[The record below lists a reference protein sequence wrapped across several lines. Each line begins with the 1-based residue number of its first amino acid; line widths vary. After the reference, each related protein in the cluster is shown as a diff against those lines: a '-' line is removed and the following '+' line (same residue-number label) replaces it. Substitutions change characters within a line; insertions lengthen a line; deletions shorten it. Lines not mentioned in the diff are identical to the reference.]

1 MRQGTRGAA
10 VEHHHGARHA
20 PEHHGAMHAPEQ
32 HGAHAPEQHGAHA
45 PEHHGAMHA
54 PDHHG
59 AHAPEHH
66 GDAVHAPEHHAH
78 GPKALWERRHS
89 FRVQVPARASIF
101 HKGKLCG
108 YYTVHDVSIGGC
120 LLRGGLALPVSEAVD
135 VLLHLPHRAPLALS
149 ARVLRSERLTF
160 VPGTTALSNGARA
173 RESAAANSFEV
184 GLKFEHTTPIAEDC
198 LQDVVVET
206 FARAKADDGLIALV
220 VEPRHVERQA
230 LVRSLRELGRRAIGV
245 ATALD
250 AVQLLGR
257 EGEHVDT
264 VFIEAES
271 SSLPSLEL
279 VEFLAHNHP
288 HVRRVLV
295 GEPSEIAASWVA
307 QATGEVHALLETPCD
322 QDAVHR
328 VLHRLQF
335 TPHDG
340 ALS

>member
-1 MRQGTRGAA
+1 MGQMGRGAE
-10 VEHHHGARHA
+10 VDYQGGANRTPA
-20 PEHHGAMHAPEQ
+20 KPMS
-32 HGAHAPEQHGAHA
+32 
-45 PEHHGAMHA
+45 
-54 PDHHG
+54 
-59 AHAPEHH
+59 
-66 GDAVHAPEHHAH
+66 
-78 GPKALWERRHS
+78 ERRHS

-101 HKGKLCG
+101 HKGKLRG
-108 YYTVHDVSIGGC
+108 YYAVHDVSIGGC
-120 LLRGGLALPVSEAVD
+120 LLRGGTALPVSELVD

-149 ARVLRSERLTF
+149 ARVLRSELL
-160 VPGTTALSNGARA
+160 VLSNGSSQAPIPL
-173 RESAAANSFEV
+173 SAGSAEVPLAGSPRSHELSASNSFEM
-184 GLKFEHTTPIAEDC
+184 GLRFEHTTPKAEDC
-198 LQDVVVET
+198 LQDFVVET

-220 VEPRHVERQA
+220 VEPRHVERQG
-230 LVRSLRELGRRAIGV
+230 LVRTLRELGRRAIGV

-322 QDAVHR
+322 QEAVHR

-335 TPHDG
+335 TPHD
-340 ALS
+340 ATFS

>member
-1 MRQGTRGAA
+1 MSQGMRGATA
-10 VEHHHGARHA
+10 DAQQHHAAFHA
-20 PEHHGAMHAPEQ
+20 PEHHGAFQAAEHGAFHTPDHSGAFPQ
-32 HGAHAPEQHGAHA
+32 HGAGHG
-45 PEHHGAMHA
+45 GATHQR
-54 PDHHG
+54 P
-59 AHAPEHH
+59 
-66 GDAVHAPEHHAH
+66 
-78 GPKALWERRHS
+78 LWERRHS
-89 FRVQVPARASIF
+89 FRVQVPARASVF

-108 YYTVHDVSIGGC
+108 YYAVHDVSIGGC
-120 LLRGGLALPVSEAVD
+120 LLRGGLALPVSELVD

-149 ARVLRSERLTF
+149 ARVLRSELLTF
-160 VPGTTALSNGARA
+160 AASP
-173 RESAAANSFEV
+173 SAAPAAPRSARTHEPFASNSFEM
-184 GLKFEHTTPIAEDC
+184 GLKFEHTTPKAEDC
-198 LQDVVVET
+198 LQDFVVET

-220 VEPRHVERQA
+220 VEPRHVERQG
-230 LVRSLRELGRRAIGV
+230 LVRTLRELGRRAIGV

-288 HVRRVLV
+288 RVRRVLV

-322 QDAVHR
+322 QEAVHR

>member
-1 MRQGTRGAA
+1 M
-10 VEHHHGARHA
+10 
-20 PEHHGAMHAPEQ
+20 
-32 HGAHAPEQHGAHA
+32 
-45 PEHHGAMHA
+45 
-54 PDHHG
+54 
-59 AHAPEHH
+59 
-66 GDAVHAPEHHAH
+66 
-78 GPKALWERRHS
+78 S
-89 FRVQVPARASIF
+89 
-101 HKGKLCG
+101 
-108 YYTVHDVSIGGC
+108 
-120 LLRGGLALPVSEAVD
+120 VD
-135 VLLHLPHRAPLALS
+135 
-149 ARVLRSERLTF
+149 
-160 VPGTTALSNGARA
+160 
-173 RESAAANSFEV
+173 
-184 GLKFEHTTPIAEDC
+184 HTTPKAEDC
-198 LQDVVVET
+198 LQDFVVET

-220 VEPRHVERQA
+220 VEPRHVERQG
-230 LVRSLRELGRRAIGV
+230 LVRTLRELGRRAIGV

-288 HVRRVLV
+288 RVRRVLV

-322 QDAVHR
+322 QEAVHR

-340 ALS
+340 TLS

>member
-1 MRQGTRGAA
+1 MSQVMRGA
-10 VEHHHGARHA
+10 EIDYRHG
-20 PEHHGAMHAPEQ
+20 
-32 HGAHAPEQHGAHA
+32 GAHAP
-45 PEHHGAMHA
+45 
-54 PDHHG
+54 
-59 AHAPEHH
+59 
-66 GDAVHAPEHHAH
+66 
-78 GPKALWERRHS
+78 PKALWERRHS
-89 FRVQVPARASIF
+89 FRVQVPGRASVF
-101 HKGKLCG
+101 HKGKLRG
-108 YYTVHDVSIGGC
+108 YYAVHDVSIGGC
-120 LLRGGLALPVSEAVD
+120 LLRGGHALPVSEVVD

-149 ARVLRSERLTF
+149 ARVLRSQRLASAHT
-160 VPGTTALSNGARA
+160 GAVRA
-173 RESAAANSFEV
+173 DKHHDSSFEM

-198 LQDVVVET
+198 LQDFVVET
-206 FARAKADDGLIALV
+206 FARAKADDGRIALV
-220 VEPRHVERQA
+220 VEPRHSERQA
-230 LVRSLRELGRRAIGV
+230 LVRTLRELGRRSIGV

-279 VEFLAHNHP
+279 VEFLTHNHP

-322 QDAVHR
+322 EESVHR

-335 TPHDG
+335 TPHERP
-340 ALS
+340 LS

>member
-1 MRQGTRGAA
+1 
-10 VEHHHGARHA
+10 
-20 PEHHGAMHAPEQ
+20 
-32 HGAHAPEQHGAHA
+32 
-45 PEHHGAMHA
+45 
-54 PDHHG
+54 
-59 AHAPEHH
+59 
-66 GDAVHAPEHHAH
+66 
-78 GPKALWERRHS
+78 
-89 FRVQVPARASIF
+89 VPARASVF

-108 YYTVHDVSIGGC
+108 YFAVHDVSIGGC
-120 LLRGGLALPVSEAVD
+120 LLRGGLPLPVSELVD

-149 ARVLRSERLTF
+149 ARVLRSELL
-160 VPGTTALSNGARA
+160 VSSNG
-173 RESAAANSFEV
+173 SAPASVGKNGRPHETSAANSFEM
-184 GLKFEHTTPIAEDC
+184 GLRFEHTTPKAEDC
-198 LQDVVVET
+198 LQDFVVET

-220 VEPRHVERQA
+220 VEPRHVERQG
-230 LVRSLRELGRRAIGV
+230 LVRTLRELGHRAIGV

-322 QDAVHR
+322 QEAVHR

-335 TPHDG
+335 TPHDVTF
-340 ALS
+340 S

>member
-10 VEHHHGARHA
+10 VEHHHGALHA
-20 PEHHGAMHAPEQ
+20 TDHHGAL
-32 HGAHAPEQHGAHA
+32 
-45 PEHHGAMHA
+45 HA
-54 PDHHG
+54 PDHPGALRAPDPSEAAHASEHHG
-59 AHAPEHH
+59 AHA
-66 GDAVHAPEHHAH
+66 
-78 GPKALWERRHS
+78 PKALWERRHS

-108 YYTVHDVSIGGC
+108 YFTVHDVSIGGC
-120 LLRGGLALPVSEAVD
+120 LLRGGLALPVSETVD

-149 ARVLRSERLTF
+149 AKVLRSERLTF
-160 VPGTTALSNGARA
+160 VPGSVQQPNGTRN
-173 RESAAANSFEV
+173 RESIPTSFEV

-198 LQDVVVET
+198 LQDFVVET